1 MRQIGSQMRQIGSQT
16 RQHQF
21 KCKAFSKAVKGL
33 FFALLRS
40 INDMSDLVNE
50 YEPGKVNILKFC

>member
-1 MRQIGSQMRQIGSQT
+1 MRQIGSQM